1 MVTKNTNGKKGYL
14 RNNNRIKTGDM
25 VRILLGK
32 DRGKKGKVLAVYPQL
47 QRAVVE
53 GLNMIKKH
61 VKPRRGNEKG
71 QRVVIAAPID
81 ISNLQLVCPKCKKG
95 TRIGR
100 RFEGEEKVRVCKK
113 CDSVISD
120 K

>member
-1 MVTKNTNGKKGYL
+1 MVRKNTTKKMQPT
-14 RNNNRIKTGDM
+14 RIISRIKTGDV

-32 DRGKKGKVLAVYPQL
+32 DRGKQGKVLAVYPRRG
-47 QRAVVE
+47 RAVVE
-53 GLNMIKKH
+53 GLNMVKKH

-81 ISNLQLVCPKCKKG
+81 VSNLQLVCPKCKKG

-100 RFEGEEKVRVCKK
+100 RFEGDEKVRVCKK
-113 CDSVISD
+113 CDSAISN
-120 K
+120 